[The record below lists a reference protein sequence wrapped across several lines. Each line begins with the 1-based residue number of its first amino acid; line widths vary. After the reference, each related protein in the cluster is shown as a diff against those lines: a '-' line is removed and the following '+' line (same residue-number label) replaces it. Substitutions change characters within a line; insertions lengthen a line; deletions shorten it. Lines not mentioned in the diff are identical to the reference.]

1 MAIHAAP
8 ERVVL
13 NVIDLLAVVFGQ
25 EGRQRGLE
33 LLEGAPQPAGSPVE
47 LALVRQAYSSMA
59 PPTRRR
65 CRRKV
70 YDGSAARR
78 AR

>member
-25 EGRQRGLE
+25 AGRQRGLE

-47 LALVRQAYSSMA
+47 LASGAAGLFFDGPADA
-59 PPTRRR
+59 PQMPPEG
-65 CRRKV
+65 V
-70 YDGSAARR
+70 
-78 AR
+78 